1 MGSFANGV
9 FSLLLSWLQ
18 GAASS
23 LWETV
28 SSGRMSPFW
37 QWFGEHWKTVA
48 VALCAA
54 GLLVD
59 LLVYLFRWK
68 PYRVWQSGFQRIR
81 GRKRERAEAQSL
93 PAEEPVPE
101 EIPVMAR
108 HERRAFRDGELSPD
122 REETA
127 PPRKTR
133 EELEQTLRHSRR
145 RVRMSGLFSEQDD
158 SLYESLPPQE
168 LFDRREAYGT
178 PVYPS
183 KWKTDEDEQE

>member
-18 GAASS
+18 GAVSS

-28 SSGRMSPFW
+28 SSGRTSPFW
-37 QWFGEHWKTVA
+37 LWFGEHWKAVA
-48 VALCAA
+48 VAMCAT

-68 PYRVWQSGFQRIR
+68 PYRVWQSVFQRIR
-81 GRKRERAEAQSL
+81 GRKREKEEAQVL
-93 PAEEPVPE
+93 PVPDLTPE
-101 EIPVMAR
+101 EIPMPAR
-108 HERRAFRDGELSPD
+108 HERRAFREEESSPEW
-122 REETA
+122 EETV

-133 EELEQTLRHSRR
+133 EELEHSLRHSRR
-145 RVRMSGLFSEQDD
+145 RVRMSGFFSEQDD

-183 KWKTDEDEQE
+183 KWKNDEDKQE